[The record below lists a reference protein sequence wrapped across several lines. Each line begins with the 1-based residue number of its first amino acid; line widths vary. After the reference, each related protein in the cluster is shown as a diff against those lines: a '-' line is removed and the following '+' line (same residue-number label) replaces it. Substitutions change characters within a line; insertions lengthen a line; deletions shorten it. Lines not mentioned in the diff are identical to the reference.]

1 MRVSS
6 QHRRLTLQTKI
17 TNTSVRVGRR
27 EQFEV
32 IIHNTQ
38 FKTSLHNYLQY
49 LFSTYITL
57 DKGSSEDVPLAEL
70 MHLVFTRL
78 PGENYSRRLGSLL
91 LCLCDVFLAL
101 IHSLVY

>member
-1 MRVSS
+1 MDTEMRVSS
-6 QHRRLTLQTKI
+6 QHRRLTLQRKKI
-17 TNTSVRVGRR
+17 ANTSVQVGRR

-57 DKGSSEDVPLAEL
+57 DKGSSEDVPLAEF

-78 PGENYSRRLGSLL
+78 PGENYCRRLGSLL
-91 LCLCDVFLAL
+91 L
-101 IHSLVY
+101 